1 MVNERR
7 LSAIQRGV
15 ITVTPADDDVTC
27 IPSIK
32 GSAHK
37 EQSCHNFNLH
47 EKAAR
52 VEDMKLLLLLIMIYG
67 VDRSVK
73 ETKAEKNNTSTKN
86 EELTRTITSIQTIN
100 PECERRIKD
109 NNNNY
114 SKLQDSCL
122 LMKSVKEVKQY
133 CSQQQQNKETKK
145 FYNRMEKGVIQ
156 ACILTMELQIYNFMD
171 FAMIV
176 VKMNQK
182 IKGYEQITAPS
193 VSNETQTAKI
203 WLPVEPFQNFP
214 EDQQKVGIVTYHSDQ
229 QFNLN
234 NSIMSKVIRI
244 EVPGRDVVNL
254 TNPLI
259 MHFPVK
265 NYTNNTN
272 TSYIYSCQ
280 YYDEKGNDTWKTDGC
295 NTTQLRDDVV
305 QCSCNHMTPFAV
317 LLVEVNN
324 IDEQQWKILSVI
336 SYVGCSLSA
345 IFSAFSILMFI
356 FNRKA
361 RAEVSSSI
369 HVSLSGALFLLNIS
383 FMLSEWAATLQK
395 NEVCVFIAVMIHY
408 SLLSCFTWM
417 AVEALHLYLLLIRVF
432 NIYVK
437 YYMIK
442 LSLIGWGVPAV
453 VVGSFLLIHITYPTR
468 PFYGT
473 KDVTFSNSNA
483 TNAACWITEPVVL
496 YGVNLSYFTVVF
508 LFNLMVLLTVSRQ
521 IFKLKQVDLKKQ
533 KKIPVKDVGTVLGLM
548 CLLGITWG
556 LVFLSSGYIN
566 YPILYLFCIF
576 NTMQGASIFLWM
588 CLTARQGKQK
598 ADHTKSLSNVDT
610 FTSEKQKE

>member
-1 MVNERR
+1 MTKDSQN
-7 LSAIQRGV
+7 
-15 ITVTPADDDVTC
+15 
-27 IPSIK
+27 
-32 GSAHK
+32 
-37 EQSCHNFNLH
+37 CHF
-47 EKAAR
+47 K
-52 VEDMKLLLLLIMIYG
+52 
-67 VDRSVK
+67 
-73 ETKAEKNNTSTKN
+73 
-86 EELTRTITSIQTIN
+86 
-100 PECERRIKD
+100 
-109 NNNNY
+109 
-114 SKLQDSCL
+114 
-122 LMKSVKEVKQY
+122 
-133 CSQQQQNKETKK
+133 
-145 FYNRMEKGVIQ
+145 
-156 ACILTMELQIYNFMD
+156 D
-171 FAMIV
+171 FAVTV
-176 VKMNQK
+176 VAMNK
-182 IKGYEQITAPS
+182 TTKGYEQITAPS
-193 VSNETQTAKI
+193 VSNEDQTAEI
-203 WLPVEPFQNFP
+203 WLPVELFQNFP
-214 EDQQKVGIVTYHSDQ
+214 EDQQQVGIVTYDSDQ

-234 NSIMSKVIRI
+234 DFIMSDIIRI
-244 EVPGRDVVNL
+244 ELLDHEIEYL
-254 TNPLI
+254 INPLI
-259 MHFPVK
+259 IHFPVN

-280 YYDEKGNDTWKTDGC
+280 YYDEEGNDTWKTDGC
-295 NTTQLRDDVV
+295 NTTQPRDDVV
-305 QCSCNHMTPFAV
+305 QCSCNHMTAFAV

-324 IDEQQWKILSVI
+324 IDKRQWEILSVI

-345 IFSAFSILMFI
+345 IFSAFSVLTFI

-369 HVSLSGALFLLNIS
+369 HVSLSAALFLLNIS

-395 NEVCVFIAVMIHY
+395 NKVCVFIAVMMHY

-432 NIYVK
+432 NIYIRH
-437 YYMIK
+437 YMIK

-453 VVGSFLLIHITYPTR
+453 VVGSLLLFHITYPTR

-473 KDVTFSNSNA
+473 KDVTFSNSKA

-533 KKIPVKDVGTVLGLM
+533 KKIPVKDAGTVLGLM

-556 LVFLSSGYIN
+556 LVFLGSGYIN

-576 NTMQGASIFLWM
+576 NTLQGASIFLWM
-588 CLTARQGKQK
+588 CLTAKPDKQK
-598 ADHTKSLSNVDT
+598 VDHTKSLSTVDT